1 MSKRKDH
8 IVKSEDYQKYLED
21 QMTTRERHDFEKRL
35 LEDDFANEAFDGLS
49 QLTPKELS
57 ADLNILEK
65 DLNSSTKKNF
75 TFSFFRIAAA
85 LMLLGVFSFLVY
97 YLIETNTTK
106 EIAQSKS
113 IPAVEEA
120 DERKPSNAITL
131 DSTKEEPDRI
141 VAYQQKMEEAPVE
154 KQITKSNIRESHAVV
169 EEKAELAKLEILE
182 ISDNAEESEEIILDM
197 EVTPIEIPTLAEMQN
212 EQMEIKVERV
222 ERKKERMLEKAAAPA
237 AAMKRR
243 ATPMQKQYD
252 AIAENDRTITGNV
265 SSLEDDEAI
274 PGVNIIV
281 KGTSVGTVSDIE
293 GNYSIDVSNDEEVT
307 LVYSSVGYV
316 SEEVL
321 VGDQKDIDV
330 NIEPDVTALSEI
342 VVTGYATQKRKDVT
356 GAVSTVEMD
365 DSEIR
370 AIRYDPPKPVG
381 GNGNFRDYIKENMKY
396 PQSGLESNIKGTVKL
411 KFTVER
417 NGSISNMEVLKSMG
431 KDFDQEAIRLITN
444 GPSWEPAKEND
455 STVVKEVKVKI
466 RFRPPD

>member
-237 AAMKRR
+237 AGK
-243 ATPMQKQYD
+243 
-252 AIAENDRTITGNV
+252 
-265 SSLEDDEAI
+265 
-274 PGVNIIV
+274 
-281 KGTSVGTVSDIE
+281 SVV
-293 GNYSIDVSNDEEVT
+293 
-307 LVYSSVGYV
+307 
-316 SEEVL
+316 
-321 VGDQKDIDV
+321 
-330 NIEPDVTALSEI
+330 
-342 VVTGYATQKRKDVT
+342 
-356 GAVSTVEMD
+356 
-365 DSEIR
+365 
-370 AIRYDPPKPVG
+370 
-381 GNGNFRDYIKENMKY
+381 
-396 PQSGLESNIKGTVKL
+396 
-411 KFTVER
+411 
-417 NGSISNMEVLKSMG
+417 
-431 KDFDQEAIRLITN
+431 
-444 GPSWEPAKEND
+444 
-455 STVVKEVKVKI
+455 
-466 RFRPPD
+466 